1 MSHAWDLGSVPRMGH
16 REEFLDNDPSW
27 HALLTRPQRLGK
39 WWRSASFGLAL
50 SGKAARAVG
59 AAERA
64 VYAAEAARDLVRVQ
78 AVYAL
83 LGEGLTVRQ
92 IADQL
97 GLSKS
102 LVGRLV
108 KRASDDAAEG
118 LPHPQEDSILRLV
131 LESWQFA
138 NLATATSDHLR
149 GTHEPT
155 VSQGPTNFGG
165 ARQ

>member
-1 MSHAWDLGSVPRMGH
+1 MGH

-27 HALLTRPQRLGK
+27 HALLTRPQRLEK

-59 AAERA
+59 SADQA
-64 VYAAEAARDLVRVQ
+64 VYAAEAARDLVRLQ

-102 LVGRLV
+102 VVGRLA
-108 KRASDDAAEG
+108 KRASDDVVDG
-118 LPHPQEDSILRLV
+118 LPPAQESLILHLV

-138 NLATATSDHLR
+138 DLATATGDHPR
-149 GTHEPT
+149 GAHESVAT
-155 VSQGPTNFGG
+155 RDSTNFGG
-165 ARQ
+165 MGQ

>member
-1 MSHAWDLGSVPRMGH
+1 MGH

-27 HALLTRPQRLGK
+27 HACLTRPQRLEK
-39 WWRSASFGLAL
+39 WWKSASFGLAL

-59 AAERA
+59 SAEQA
-64 VYAAEAARDLVRVQ
+64 VYAAEAARDLVRLQ

-83 LGEGLTVRQ
+83 LDEGLTVRQ

-108 KRASDDAAEG
+108 KRASDDVVDG
-118 LPHPQEDSILRLV
+118 LPYGQEDSTLRLV

-138 NLATATSDHLR
+138 DLDTATSDHPR
-149 GTHEPT
+149 GAHEPIAGG
-155 VSQGPTNFGG
+155 GPTNFGG
-165 ARQ
+165 TRQ